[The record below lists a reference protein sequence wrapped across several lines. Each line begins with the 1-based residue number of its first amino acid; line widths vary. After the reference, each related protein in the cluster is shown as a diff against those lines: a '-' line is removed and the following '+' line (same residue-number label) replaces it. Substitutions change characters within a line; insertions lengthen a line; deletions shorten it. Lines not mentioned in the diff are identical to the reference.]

1 MHVFAC
7 VSITPLPVCVR
18 VLVHVTTV
26 PTYLCYQ
33 QGCCLVMSGQYR
45 VGQSVDS
52 DSYKKASTF
61 GFTIKVSRVLS
72 TEVLR
77 NIKEGYTI
85 YVPKIY
91 SVCEK

>member
-1 MHVFAC
+1 MCINHAFARVCTC
-7 VSITPLPVCVR
+7 VSACHYSSYIPLLSTGVVSG
-18 VLVHVTTV
+18 HVW
-26 PTYLCYQ
+26 
-33 QGCCLVMSGQYR
+33 S